1 MLLASLAFSNE
12 NIVDCGGNGH
22 QQCKNYQTSRHK
34 QYYYHGSCDASTRI
48 QEINS
53 CIYIL
58 LLIVCLGPCVISCL
72 VPSYFYRIQ
81 EMLYFGPILNGN
93 MRLFWFFAK
102 FHCGNVTCRSSGEPS
117 ADSGP
122 RDSPELWRMECGCA
136 SQPGHNSV
144 LRNLH
149 IEH

>member
-1 MLLASLAFSNE
+1 MLLASLAFNNE

-22 QQCKNYQTSRHK
+22 QQCQNYQTSRHK

-53 CIYIL
+53 CICIL

-93 MRLFWFFAK
+93 MRLF
-102 FHCGNVTCRSSGEPS
+102 
-117 ADSGP
+117 
-122 RDSPELWRMECGCA
+122 
-136 SQPGHNSV
+136 
-144 LRNLH
+144 
-149 IEH
+149 